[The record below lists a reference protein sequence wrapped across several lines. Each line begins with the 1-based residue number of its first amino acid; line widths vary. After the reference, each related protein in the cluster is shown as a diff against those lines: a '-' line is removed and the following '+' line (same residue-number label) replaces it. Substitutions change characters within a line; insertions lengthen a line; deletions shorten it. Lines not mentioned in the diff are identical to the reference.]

1 MIILKPASTG
11 PSFLLS
17 NMKMGQA
24 CFVNQ
29 DSLLKL
35 VITKAVEVG
44 GNSFLMALKLPWRPA
59 LRKHAINILIREN
72 DGRYGLSL
80 DIFDCI
86 PMRPVSERV
95 RTRILRLPHA
105 RVVLVHSFPRG
116 CETVSIIRC

>member
-86 PMRPVSERV
+86 PMR
-95 RTRILRLPHA
+95 RLPHA